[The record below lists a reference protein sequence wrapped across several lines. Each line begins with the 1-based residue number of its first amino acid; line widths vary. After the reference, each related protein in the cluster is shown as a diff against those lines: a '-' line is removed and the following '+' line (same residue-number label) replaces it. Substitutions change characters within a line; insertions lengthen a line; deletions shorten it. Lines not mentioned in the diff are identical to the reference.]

1 MTQTTVE
8 AGLSVLL
15 RALNRDPTGSQRVS
29 SFPIAWTSTK
39 GQVRTENQDRV
50 VVARSS
56 DLALAVLA
64 DGMGGMRAGSRV
76 AEVAAAAA
84 AAWCLFSSPSQ
95 VIEDLLSHALE
106 FANAEVFRQFAGEG
120 GAAVVVAAR
129 RAGAWWI
136 AHAGDARAYHLRETE
151 LEQLT
156 VDDTVKGQLD
166 HLGYSH
172 SKAPESGLLQ
182 FVGVGSELEA
192 HVRAVPSGGRGILL
206 TSDGVH
212 SLPCGVFEWVVK
224 HARQLQASTERLAQ
238 VSEWHGG
245 HDNATAVA
253 IGFSGG
259 DSQRRGS
266 RFVDC
271 WVPGEHLVLLQVVD
285 GYPKAAPSR
294 MVPDKTFRTPATSA
308 PVDPAEPLTEQK
320 TDATKKRRPTRRKRT
335 KSTRKKK
342 IRPTDQTSSS
352 TDAEPQLPIV
362 VFASPS
368 EEATQGNP
376 GRSSVRGSMKADE
389 GPDSAKKS
397 N

>member
-1 MTQTTVE
+1 MPQTTVE

-15 RALNRDPTGSQRVS
+15 RALSRDPTGSQRVS

-76 AEVAAAAA
+76 AEVAAGAA
-84 AAWCLFSSPSQ
+84 AAWCMFSSHNQ
-95 VIEDLLSHALE
+95 AIDGLLSQALE
-106 FANAEVFRQFAGEG
+106 YANGEVFKQFRGEG
-120 GAAVVVAAR
+120 GAAVVIAAQ

-166 HLGYSH
+166 KLGYSH
-172 SKAPESGLLQ
+172 SQAPESGLLQ
-182 FVGVGSELEA
+182 FIGVGAELEP
-192 HVRAVPSGGRGILL
+192 HVRAVPSGGRGIIL
-206 TSDGVH
+206 TSDGIH
-212 SLPCGVFEWVVK
+212 SLPCAVFEWVVK

-253 IGFSGG
+253 IGLSSGNN
-259 DSQRRGS
+259 DRLAS
-266 RFVDC
+266 RLVEC
-271 WVPGEHLVLLQVVD
+271 WVPGDHLVVLPIAE
-285 GYPKAAPSR
+285 GYPKAAPTG
-294 MVPDKTFRTPATSA
+294 MVPRETFRTPATQR
-308 PVDPAEPLTEQK
+308 PVDPAGPLTKRE
-320 TDATKKRRPTRRKRT
+320 TDTTKKGRP
-335 KSTRKKK
+335 TRKKK
-342 IRPTDQTSSS
+342 TKSTSKKRTQRTGLTTSRA
-352 TDAEPQLPIV
+352 DAEPQLPIV
-362 VFASPS
+362 VFDSTS
-368 EEATQGNP
+368 EEETQGSE
-376 GRSSVRGSMKADE
+376 GRSSERGSQKADDS
-389 GPDSAKKS
+389 PADSAKK